1 MMNTRYCLVLGS
13 KPGAPLPDVEPAHIF
28 TANAAAALISQYSQT
43 SAPHT
48 AVVSSLQYKNMTVF
62 EKVVHSKPDE
72 IVIRGHKKGKNP
84 QPVDDIPVIYLPGK
98 EQFRLETR
106 YFGISNYR
114 AFLLRPGINKLKAA
128 IRHIQGVDYIFGS
141 STGLWTVLYA
151 LDRYPDHTII
161 VAGVG
166 LQGGAHFY
174 GKDEFRNE
182 DGIKDYLIAGK
193 LSPKARKRVRTTDEN
208 FAERTG
214 VSMWDGPVLNKSEHQ
229 HHKQTRGA

>member
-13 KPGAPLPDVEPAHIF
+13 KPDAPLPDIDPVHIF
-28 TANAAAALISQYSQT
+28 TANAAAALISEYPGK

-48 AVVSSLQYKNMTVF
+48 AVVSSLQYKNNTVF

-72 IVIRGHKKGKNP
+72 IIIRGHKTGKNP
-84 QPVDDIPVIYLPGK
+84 DPVDNIPVSYMPGN
-98 EQFRLETR
+98 EQFRLETK
-106 YFGISNYR
+106 YFGIHNYR

-128 IRHIQGVDYIFGS
+128 VRHIQGVDYIFGS

-161 VAGVG
+161 VAGIG

-174 GKDEFRNE
+174 GKDEFRSE
-182 DGIKDYLIAGK
+182 DGIKDYLVAGR
-193 LSPKARKRVRTTDEN
+193 LSKTARKRVRTTDEN
-208 FAERTG
+208 FSERVS
-214 VSMWDGPVLNKSEHQ
+214 VSMWDGPVLNK
-229 HHKQTRGA
+229 